1 MIKTIDVS
9 IVMGSDSDLPV
20 MKEAAR
26 VLEELHI
33 MYDISVVSAHRT
45 PEYLHDHIKDMTKKG
60 VKVFIA
66 GAGGAAH
73 LAGVI
78 AAYVNIP
85 VIAVPMKTPTL
96 GGVDSLYSMVQMPP
110 GIPVATVGING
121 SKNAGIL
128 AAQILSLGDKRL
140 TARMSTFKQSMKDSV
155 LRKNKKLHEL
165 GYEDYIRSMKG

>member
-1 MIKTIDVS
+1 MKKTIDVS

-33 MYDISVVSAHRT
+33 MHDISVVSAHRT
-45 PEYLHDHIKDMTKKG
+45 PEYLQDHINEMIKKG

-78 AAYVNIP
+78 AAYVTIP

-96 GGVDSLYSMVQMPP
+96 SGLDSLYSMVQMPP
-110 GIPVATVGING
+110 GVPVATVGINAG
-121 SKNAGIL
+121 RNAGIL
-128 AAQILSLGDKRL
+128 ASQILSLSDKRL
-140 TARMSTFKQSMKDSV
+140 FIRMTKFKQSMKESV
-155 LRKNKKLHEL
+155 LKKNKKLHEL